1 MRRAIA
7 AAVVGGL
14 VLGGVMATPAF
25 AATAAKTDQKT
36 IKTTGKKT
44 AMKTVVYH
52 GYEFR
57 VPASWPVY
65 RLDQHPTTC
74 VRYDVHAVYLGTPG
88 ADMGC
93 PAGLVGRTQT
103 VSVIP
108 SATVAAGSGSTAV
121 DQRQQPDGVGGTEVR
136 ALPAVRGA
144 ITQNPAEHELRV
156 ALGAASLGATV
167 LGTYG
172 ADPAVVEQ
180 VLGTLRAAPARA
192 AQTPQSAS
200 SQALSQPSG
209 ERASVVEQSAAVT
222 QAAPAQEAPARPA
235 GAGKTRPPKGS
246 KKEAKSPK
254 KAKPTVYKSWQG
266 VPPNWPAQI
275 VVPQPPPPLK
285 IHPVSGF
292 DACTAPTLATM
303 RVWRRQYAAV
313 GVYIGGANSAC
324 AYGNLS
330 AAWFRSAA
338 AMGWGM
344 LPTYVGPQAPC
355 WGFRGALI
363 NPGKA
368 AAEGQAA
375 GADAVADA
383 RLFGLA
389 EGSPVYYDMEAY
401 TGGQACTNAVLAFLG
416 GWDRAVA
423 AKGYLT
429 GVYSSQDSGID
440 DMQKAAAT
448 GKAGFTK
455 PDAIWIARWDG
466 KATLDDG
473 TLDWPIGDRAKQYA
487 GNLNATVGGITLS
500 IDKDVV
506 AGPLAR

>member
-1 MRRAIA
+1 MAI
-7 AAVVGGL
+7 
-14 VLGGVMATPAF
+14 PAF
-25 AATAAKTDQKT
+25 AATAAKTTEQTT
-36 IKTTGKKT
+36 ISTTGKKT

-52 GYEFR
+52 GYEFQ

-65 RLDQHPTTC
+65 RLERHPTTC

-88 ADMGC
+88 ANMQC

-108 SATVAAGSGSTAV
+108 STTVAAGSGSTTV
-121 DQRQQPDGVGGTEVR
+121 DQRQQPDGLGGTEVR

-144 ITQNPAEHELRV
+144 ITQSPADHELRV

-167 LGTYG
+167 LATYG
-172 ADPAVVEQ
+172 TDPAVVEQ

-192 AQTPQSAS
+192 AQTRQSGS
-200 SQALSQPSG
+200 SRALSQPSG
-209 ERASVVEQSAAVT
+209 ERAPVVEQSAAV
-222 QAAPAQEAPARPA
+222 RP
-235 GAGKTRPPKGS
+235 
-246 KKEAKSPK
+246 KKAKSPK
-254 KAKPTVYKSWQG
+254 KAKTTVYKSWKG
-266 VPPNWPAQI
+266 VPPNWPSQI
-275 VVPQPPPPLK
+275 VVQPPPPPPL
-285 IHPVSGF
+285 IHPLNGF

-303 RVWRRQYAAV
+303 RVWRRQYTAV

-355 WGFRGALI
+355 WGYQGTVI

-375 GADAVADA
+375 GANAVADA
-383 RLFGLA
+383 RLFGIA
-389 EGSPVYYDMEAY
+389 PGSPVYYDMEAY
-401 TGGQACTNAVLAFLG
+401 DGGQSCTNAVLTFLG
-416 GWDRAVA
+416 AWDRTVA

-440 DMQKAAAT
+440 DMQAAAAA
-448 GKAGFTK
+448 GQAGFTR
-455 PDAIWIARWDG
+455 PDAIWIALWDG

-473 TLDWPIGDRAKQYA
+473 TLDWPIGDREKQYA
-487 GNLNATVGGITLS
+487 GNLDGTVGGITLS
-500 IDKDVV
+500 IDRDVV
-506 AGPLAR
+506 AGPMAR

>member
-7 AAVVGGL
+7 AAAVGGL
-14 VLGGVMATPAF
+14 VLGGVVTTPAF
-25 AATAAKTDQKT
+25 AATAAKTTNQKT
-36 IKTTGKKT
+36 INTTGKKT

-65 RLDQHPTTC
+65 RLDQNPTTC
-74 VRYDVHAVYLGTPG
+74 VRYDVDAVYLGTPG
-88 ADMGC
+88 ANMRC

-121 DQRQQPDGVGGTEVR
+121 GQRQQPDGVGGTEVR
-136 ALPAVRGA
+136 ALTAVRGA
-144 ITQNPAEHELRV
+144 ITQNPAEHDLRV
-156 ALGAASLGATV
+156 ALGAASPGATV
-167 LGTYG
+167 LATYG
-172 ADPAVVEQ
+172 TDPAVVEQ

-192 AQTPQSAS
+192 AQTPQPAS
-200 SQALSQPSG
+200 SQAF
-209 ERASVVEQSAAVT
+209 
-222 QAAPAQEAPARPA
+222 
-235 GAGKTRPPKGS
+235 PKRS
-246 KKEAKSPK
+246 KAKSPE
-254 KAKPTVYKSWQG
+254 KAKPTVYKSWRG
-266 VPPNWPAQI
+266 VPPNWPSQI

-285 IHPVSGF
+285 IHPISGF
-292 DACTAPTLATM
+292 DSCTAPTLATM
-303 RVWRRQYAAV
+303 RVWRQQYAAV

-324 AYGNLS
+324 AFGNLS
-330 AAWFRSAA
+330 AAWFSSAA

-363 NPGKA
+363 NPAKA

-389 EGSPVYYDMEAY
+389 EGSPIYDDMEAY
-401 TGGQACTNAVLAFLG
+401 SGSQSCTSAVLTFLG
-416 GWDRAVA
+416 AWDRTVA

-440 DMQKAAAT
+440 DMQKAVAT

-455 PDAIWIARWDG
+455 PDAVWIARWDG

-473 TLDWPIGDRAKQYA
+473 TLNWPIGDRAKQYA
-487 GNLNATVGGITLS
+487 GNLHGTVGGITLS

>member
-1 MRRAIA
+1 
-7 AAVVGGL
+7 VGGL
-14 VLGGVMATPAF
+14 VLGGVMAIPAF
-25 AATAAKTDQKT
+25 AATAAKTTEQTT
-36 IKTTGKKT
+36 ISTTGKKT

-52 GYEFR
+52 GYEFQ

-88 ADMGC
+88 ANMQC

-108 SATVAAGSGSTAV
+108 STTVAAGSGSATV
-121 DQRQQPDGVGGTEVR
+121 DQRQQPDGLGGTEVR

-144 ITQNPAEHELRV
+144 ITQSPAEHELRV

-167 LGTYG
+167 LATY
-172 ADPAVVEQ
+172 V
-180 VLGTLRAAPARA
+180 RAAPAGA
-192 AQTPQSAS
+192 AQTRQSGS
-200 SQALSQPSG
+200 SRALSQPSG
-209 ERASVVEQSAAVT
+209 ERAPVVEQSGAV
-222 QAAPAQEAPARPA
+222 R
-235 GAGKTRPPKGS
+235 
-246 KKEAKSPK
+246 PK
-254 KAKPTVYKSWQG
+254 KAKSRKKTKTTVYKSWKG

-275 VVPQPPPPLK
+275 VVQPPPPPPL
-285 IHPVSGF
+285 IHPLNGF

-303 RVWRRQYAAV
+303 RVWRRQYTAV
-313 GVYIGGANSAC
+313 GVYIGGDNSAC

-355 WGFRGALI
+355 WGYQGTVI

-368 AAEGQAA
+368 AAEGQVA
-375 GADAVADA
+375 GASAVADA

-389 EGSPVYYDMEAY
+389 PGAPVYYDMEAY
-401 TGGQACTNAVLAFLG
+401 DGGQSCTNAVLTFIGA
-416 GWDRAVA
+416 WDRTVA

-440 DMQKAAAT
+440 DMQAAAAAGT
-448 GKAGFTK
+448 AGFTR
-455 PDAIWIARWDG
+455 PDAIWIALWDG

-473 TLDWPIGDRAKQYA
+473 TLDWPIGDREKQYA
-487 GNLNATVGGITLS
+487 GNLEGTVGVITLS
-500 IDKDVV
+500 IDRDVV
-506 AGPLAR
+506 AGPMAR

>member
-1 MRRAIA
+1 MAI
-7 AAVVGGL
+7 
-14 VLGGVMATPAF
+14 PAF
-25 AATAAKTDQKT
+25 AATAAKTTEQTT
-36 IKTTGKKT
+36 ISTTGKKT

-52 GYEFR
+52 GYEFQ

-88 ADMGC
+88 ANMQC

-108 SATVAAGSGSTAV
+108 STTVAAGSGSATV
-121 DQRQQPDGVGGTEVR
+121 DQRQQPDGLGGTEVQ

-144 ITQNPAEHELRV
+144 ITQSPAEHELRV

-167 LGTYG
+167 LATYG
-172 ADPAVVEQ
+172 TDPAVVEQ

-192 AQTPQSAS
+192 AQTRQSGS
-200 SQALSQPSG
+200 SRALSQPSG
-209 ERASVVEQSAAVT
+209 ERAPVVEQSAAV
-222 QAAPAQEAPARPA
+222 RP
-235 GAGKTRPPKGS
+235 
-246 KKEAKSPK
+246 KKAKSPK
-254 KAKPTVYKSWQG
+254 KAKTTVYKSWKG
-266 VPPNWPAQI
+266 VPPNWPSQI
-275 VVPQPPPPLK
+275 VVQPPPPPPL
-285 IHPVSGF
+285 IHPLNGF

-303 RVWRRQYAAV
+303 RVWRRQYTAV

-355 WGFRGALI
+355 WGYQGTVI

-375 GADAVADA
+375 GANAVADA
-383 RLFGLA
+383 RLFGIA
-389 EGSPVYYDMEAY
+389 PGSPVYYDMEAY
-401 TGGQACTNAVLAFLG
+401 DGGQSCTNAVLTFLG
-416 GWDRAVA
+416 AWDRTVA

-440 DMQKAAAT
+440 DMQAAAAA
-448 GKAGFTK
+448 GQAGFTR
-455 PDAIWIARWDG
+455 PDAIWIALWDG

-473 TLDWPIGDRAKQYA
+473 TLDWPIGDREKQYA
-487 GNLNATVGGITLS
+487 GNLDGTVGGITLS
-500 IDKDVV
+500 IDRDVV
-506 AGPLAR
+506 AGPMAR

>member
-7 AAVVGGL
+7 AAAVGGL
-14 VLGGVMATPAF
+14 VLGGVMAIPAF
-25 AATAAKTDQKT
+25 AATAARTTDRT
-36 IKTTGKKT
+36 TDKTTGKT

-52 GYEFR
+52 GYEFQ

-88 ADMGC
+88 ADMQC

-108 SATVAAGSGSTAV
+108 STTVAAGSGSATV
-121 DQRQQPDGVGGTEVR
+121 DQRQQPDGLGGTEVR
-136 ALPAVRGA
+136 TLPAVRGA
-144 ITQNPAEHELRV
+144 ITQNRDEHELRIT
-156 ALGAASLGATV
+156 LGAASFGATV
-167 LGTYG
+167 LATY
-172 ADPAVVEQ
+172 ATDPAVVEQ
-180 VLGTLRAAPARA
+180 VLGTLRAAPAGA
-192 AQTPQSAS
+192 AQTPQSTS
-200 SQALSQPSG
+200 PSLSRPSG
-209 ERASVVEQSAAVT
+209 ERAPALEQSAAVGH
-222 QAAPAQEAPARPA
+222 AAPAREAPAQPA
-235 GAGKTRPPKGS
+235 SAAKASPKSS
-246 KKEAKSPK
+246 KKATRPK
-254 KAKPTVYKSWQG
+254 KAMTTVYKSWRG
-266 VPPNWPAQI
+266 VPPNWPTQI
-275 VVPQPPPPLK
+275 VVQPPPPPPV
-285 IHPVSGF
+285 IHPLNGF
-292 DACTAPTLATM
+292 DSCTAPTLATM
-303 RVWRRQYAAV
+303 RIWRRQYAAV

-355 WGFRGALI
+355 WGYSGTLI

-368 AAEGQAA
+368 AAEGAAA

-389 EGSPVYYDMEAY
+389 PGSPIYYDMEAY
-401 TGGQACTNAVLAFLG
+401 DGGQSCTNAVLTFLG
-416 GWDRAVA
+416 GWDRTVA

-440 DMQKAAAT
+440 DMQAAAAADR
-448 GKAGFTK
+448 AGFTR
-455 PDAIWIARWDG
+455 PDAIWIALWDG

-473 TLDWPIGDRAKQYA
+473 TLDWPIGDREKQYA
-487 GNLNATVGGITLS
+487 GNLYATFGGITLS
-500 IDKDVV
+500 IDRDVV
-506 AGPLAR
+506 AGPMAR

>member
-1 MRRAIA
+1 MAI
-7 AAVVGGL
+7 
-14 VLGGVMATPAF
+14 PAF
-25 AATAAKTDQKT
+25 AATAAKTTEQTT
-36 IKTTGKKT
+36 ISTTGKKT

-52 GYEFR
+52 GYEFQ

-65 RLDQHPTTC
+65 RLERHPTTC

-88 ADMGC
+88 ANMQC

-108 SATVAAGSGSTAV
+108 STTVAAGSGSTTV
-121 DQRQQPDGVGGTEVR
+121 DQRQQPDGLGGTEVR

-144 ITQNPAEHELRV
+144 ITQSPADHELRV

-167 LGTYG
+167 LATYG
-172 ADPAVVEQ
+172 TDPAVVEQ

-192 AQTPQSAS
+192 AQTRQSGS
-200 SQALSQPSG
+200 SRALSQPSG
-209 ERASVVEQSAAVT
+209 ERAPVVEQSAAV
-222 QAAPAQEAPARPA
+222 RP
-235 GAGKTRPPKGS
+235 
-246 KKEAKSPK
+246 KKAKSPK
-254 KAKPTVYKSWQG
+254 KAKTTVYKSWKG

-275 VVPQPPPPLK
+275 VVQPPPPPPL
-285 IHPVSGF
+285 IHPLNGF

-303 RVWRRQYAAV
+303 RVWRRQYTAV

-355 WGFRGALI
+355 WGYQGTVI

-375 GADAVADA
+375 GANAVADA

-389 EGSPVYYDMEAY
+389 PGSPVYYDMEAY
-401 TGGQACTNAVLAFLG
+401 DGGQSCTNAVLTFLG
-416 GWDRAVA
+416 AWDRTVA

-440 DMQKAAAT
+440 DMQAAAAA
-448 GKAGFTK
+448 GQAGFTR
-455 PDAIWIARWDG
+455 PDAIWIALWDG

-473 TLDWPIGDRAKQYA
+473 TLDWPIGDREKQYA
-487 GNLNATVGGITLS
+487 GNLDGTVGGITLS
-500 IDKDVV
+500 IDRDVV
-506 AGPLAR
+506 AGPMAR